1 MNKFLNVYFPSL
13 CFLVFILSGVWLFT
27 VIGVELGKDSEAYR
41 IKLDNS
47 TCRQTELRLGNQVVI
62 PEGKILFICE
72 EK

>member
-13 CFLVFILSGVWLFT
+13 CFLVFISSGVWLFT
-27 VIGVELGKDSEAYR
+27 VLGIELRKDSEAYR
-41 IKLDNS
+41 TKLNNS
-47 TCRQTELRLGNQVVI
+47 TCQQTKLSLGNQAVI